1 MRVKLL
7 REVLACEFVYLL
19 HAFSLSEDGALLQF
33 EPSAVRASAAEVSLV
48 ASLDSKQP

>member
-19 HAFSLSEDGALLQF
+19 HAFSLSKDGALLLQS
-33 EPSAVRASAAEVSLV
+33 EASAAEVSLV